1 MNLFKIQIKNP
12 LQKERVF
19 IASVS
24 YDLAAVRLEIDVSQ
38 EVEATLGCNCR
49 TCSCVKLRRCPGVG
63 IPASLRPVQVADL
76 PLRAAGLYIDASI

>member
-38 EVEATLGCNCR
+38 EVEAALRR
-49 TCSCVKLRRCPGVG
+49 TAYRSTIVLCRCPGVG
-63 IPASLRPVQVADL
+63 IPAALRPVQVADL
-76 PLRAAGLYIDASI
+76 PLRTAGLYIDASI